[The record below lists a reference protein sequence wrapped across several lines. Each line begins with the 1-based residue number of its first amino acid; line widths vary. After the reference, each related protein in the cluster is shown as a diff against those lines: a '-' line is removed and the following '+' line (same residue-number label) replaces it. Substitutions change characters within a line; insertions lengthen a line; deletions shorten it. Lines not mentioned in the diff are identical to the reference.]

1 MNNPSGKRPQDPVLS
16 TPEPPGP
23 FERFFARILGMPTG
37 AQIAIALLVQVLVVT
52 LDVLLPEDLHPGFLY
67 VPAIIIVTWA
77 VGAGGGILFAVVSAC
92 AEQVFFAP
100 PRASE
105 TLGIANTA
113 LSAMTLITIA
123 LLVNRL
129 KAHFM
134 GESRLAR
141 SDYLTGLPNAKAFRE
156 RIESEIVRNRRY
168 GQSFAVAYLDCDDF
182 GALNRQ
188 HGRRRGDDL
197 LKLVG
202 DTLQHSVRMSDMVAR
217 TGGDQFMVLLT
228 GCDNISAQVA
238 ARKIQKALQKA
249 IAATGVPLGIT
260 IGCAV
265 FMTPPDTADQLMEHA
280 DELMAQVKRVQRG
293 DLTIEESVTEP
304 PTPEESSEPVHR

>member
-1 MNNPSGKRPQDPVLS
+1 MNDPSGKRPHDPVLS

-23 FERFFARILGMPTG
+23 FERFFARIWQCQP
-37 AQIAIALLVQVLVVT
+37 AHRSPSPCSCRWSW
-52 LDVLLPEDLHPGFLY
+52 LPWMFFLPADLHPGFLY

-77 VGAGGGILFAVVSAC
+77 VGAGGGILFASSPHAPNRSSSRLRVHRRRLAC
-92 AEQVFFAP
+92 EH
-100 PRASE
+100 RA
-105 TLGIANTA
+105 
-113 LSAMTLITIA
+113 SAMTLITIV

-134 GESRLAR
+134 GESRLVR
-141 SDYLTGLPNAKAFRE
+141 SDHLTGLPNAMAFRE

-249 IAATGVPLGIT
+249 IAATGVPLGVT

-265 FMTPPDTADQLMEHA
+265 FMAPPGTADELMVHA
-280 DELMAQVKRVQRG
+280 DELMAKVKRVQKG
-293 DLTIEESVTEP
+293 DLAVEESALEP
-304 PTPEESSEPVHR
+304 QAEKDAPEAVPH